1 MAINKRLIAGA
12 PTGGGGA
19 CTTDTL
25 QILGDSSCIAYYKMA
40 DATDESGSYNGT
52 PTSVDFNVEGKYGL
66 AGSFNGTSSQI
77 NLGNSQPLSVTQT
90 GEISISLWVKTTDDT
105 AYLYAK
111 GDDSA
116 AKYEHNLELLANGT
130 LKSAILNSG
139 AGEAASV
146 TSTATVDDGN
156 FHHVVV
162 TIDNG
167 SSMSLYIDNGTPVTT
182 TSWSGSV
189 AYQSTVPFMLGAF
202 EGIPAA
208 SSKLNGSLDQI
219 RIFNKAVSATEVG
232 TLYNEVQCA
241 TAITPSEH
249 FSTITY
255 TGTGGSQATG
265 SLSNQV
271 GTVNFQPD
279 FTWIKSRSNGTS
291 HELHDS
297 VRGEPSRISS
307 DATAA
312 ASTSYNGFV
321 ALTSNGFSLD
331 GAGSGGE
338 VNTSGRT
345 YVAWNWYAPTSE
357 TNNAGSNGATIAS
370 TIKKNVDAGF
380 SIASYTGNNTQNAV
394 VYNGLTKKSELVIIK
409 RRDVANSWWVFGS
422 VLPTNNF
429 LELNTDASATTDV
442 QYQYEQTSNT
452 IKFTSSSQSAQYN
465 ASGGTYIM
473 YSFHSVEGYS
483 RIGSYD
489 GTGASGNFVVTG
501 FEPAF
506 VLLKNTTTTGLSWT
520 IIDNKRSPSNPRNL
534 ALFSNYSIADY
545 TQTDGLN
552 FHTNG
557 FEILNTT
564 NWMNKS
570 GDTFIFMAFANDPDT
585 SAPTK
590 ADSFE
595 AKTYTGNGGTQ
606 NIAMSNGMKPDFVWL
621 KERSGTQWHSLY
633 DSIRGVGNRIV
644 SNSTN
649 AENFDA
655 NRLTGFNDG
664 NFSIGSDGDTNTL
677 NDTYASWNWK
687 AADHDRNLA
696 TINQDGSIT
705 SLVSANPAAG
715 FSIVKYKGIGSTASV
730 GHGLGIVPK
739 LIIAK
744 CLDITSAWVVYS
756 ETTGIN
762 KFIEFNDLAAPY
774 TASGYWGS
782 SAPTTSVF
790 EVKDGNVN
798 NNSTGNDIIAYCFA
812 DISSYQKVGSYTWT
826 GTSYTAGTLVT
837 GLGFTP
843 RFVMIKNTTVDG
855 DWQIYDNQRVSGTQS
870 YALWADLE
878 DAESTVGQQGIIFD
892 SDGFSAGTGADG
904 NVTASSS
911 INKNGSTY
919 IYLAIA

>member
-52 PTSVDFNVEGKYGL
+52 ATSVDFNVEGKYGL
-66 AGSFNGTSSQI
+66 AGSFNGTSSEI

-345 YVAWNWYAPTSE
+345 YVAWNWYAPTSFSYSASGSQLA
-357 TNNAGSNGATIAS
+357 TTGRSNA
-370 TIKKNVDAGF
+370 DAGF
-380 SIASYTGNNTQNAV
+380 SIIKYTGGGGSKTIRHNLSLPPEIT
-394 VYNGLTKKSELVIIK
+394 IIK
-409 RRDVANSWWVFGS
+409 KTSATEDWYYQSEVQLGGWNKNLR
-422 VLPTNNF
+422 
-429 LELNTDASATTDV
+429 LNTDDSESTSTTLVTGVDASTISLGSSTAVNGTSTD
-442 QYQYEQTSNT
+442 
-452 IKFTSSSQSAQYN
+452 
-465 ASGGTYIM
+465 YIA
-473 YSFHSVEGYS
+473 YCFHNVEGYS
-483 RIGSYD
+483 RIGSYV

-534 ALFSNYSIADY
+534 ALFSNYNIADY

-570 GDTFIFMAFANDPDT
+570 GDTFIFMAFAQDADT

-595 AKTYTGNGGTQ
+595 AKTYTGDGGTQ

-677 NDTYASWNWK
+677 NDTYISWNWK

-715 FSIVKYKGIGSTASV
+715 FSIVKFTISNPASSQTI
-730 GHGLGIVPK
+730 GHGLGGAPE
-739 LIIAK
+739 LIISK
-744 CLDITSAWVVYS
+744 STSDSGDWYTYHKDVG
-756 ETTGIN
+756 TG
-762 KFIEFNDLAAPY
+762 KYL
-774 TASGYWGS
+774 TL
-782 SAPTTSVF
+782 
-790 EVKDGNVN
+790 
-798 NNSTGNDIIAYCFA
+798 NSTSTETSYANGFSTVNSTVWQQYFRSDAESHVAYLFRS
-812 DISSYQKVGSYTWT
+812 ITGYQKIGSYS
-826 GTSYTAGTLVT
+826 GNQSLNTANQINF
-837 GLGFTP
+837 GFTP
-843 RFVMIKNTTVDG
+843 RFVLIKNTTNTNSQ
-855 DWQIYDNQRVSGTQS
+855 WM
-870 YALWADLE
+870 L
-878 DAESTVGQQGIIFD
+878 FD
-892 SDGFSAGTGADG
+892 SVRTNGMALYANQVSTESDYTTDLLLSSQGLEFKSTNINVNQSGA
-904 NVTASSS
+904 
-911 INKNGSTY
+911 TY